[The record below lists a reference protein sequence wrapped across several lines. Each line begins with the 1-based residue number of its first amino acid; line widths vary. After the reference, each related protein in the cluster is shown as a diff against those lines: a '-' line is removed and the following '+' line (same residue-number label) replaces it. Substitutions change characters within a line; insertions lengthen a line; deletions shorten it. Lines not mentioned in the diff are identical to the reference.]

1 MFFFIGLGGGWLRNV
16 QALVVELG
24 GKLLQMMLSADDRS
38 HLQCPVDG
46 FCHGN
51 LCRCLELAVRA
62 LLANSKHQLQHM
74 LRVLEDF
81 CDCYSLEVNVP

>member
-1 MFFFIGLGGGWLRNV
+1 LKNF

-24 GKLLQMMLSADDRS
+24 GKFLQMMLSADDRF

-62 LLANSKHQLQHM
+62 APCQLQTPVAAYADL

-81 CDCYSLEVNVP
+81 CDEYGLEVNVH